1 MMLGESFWQ
10 NPIIRQ
16 LARTFLA
23 FVVMNIAF
31 DLFTP
36 GIDLAG
42 HLGGLIA
49 GFLVAY
55 TVGVPQI
62 GRVSVTKRVVA
73 TVVLIL
79 GLVWLYLHGMAQ

>member
-1 MMLGESFWQ
+1 
-10 NPIIRQ
+10 
-16 LARTFLA
+16 
-23 FVVMNIAF
+23 MNIAF

-42 HLGGLIA
+42 HLGGLVT

-55 TVGVPQI
+55 TVGVPRI
-62 GRVSVTKRVVA
+62 GKVSPIKRVVA
-73 TVVLIL
+73 TIVLIG